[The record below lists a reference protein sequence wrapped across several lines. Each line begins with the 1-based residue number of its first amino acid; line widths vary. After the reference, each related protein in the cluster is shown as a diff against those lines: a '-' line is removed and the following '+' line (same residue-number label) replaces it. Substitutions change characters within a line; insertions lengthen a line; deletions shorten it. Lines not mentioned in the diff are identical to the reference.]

1 MPADIGEFRR
11 RAGRIDGP
19 FDGDRHGDHRLNP
32 DTAPLFLARPLKPA
46 AVLFG
51 VVDRPDGPA
60 VLLTQR
66 TAELRA
72 HSGQVAFPGGRIDP
86 EDRSAEAAA
95 LREAEEE
102 IGLDPGAVD
111 IVGRLPDYLSGSGY
125 RIAPVLAV
133 IDPGHRLRLNPR
145 EVAAAFE
152 TPLDF
157 LLDDRNWRRD
167 SRVWEGKER
176 YFWTVPWRDRTIWG
190 VTAGII
196 RAGLESLWP

>member
-1 MPADIGEFRR
+1 MRMPADIGEFRR

-46 AVLFG
+46 AVLVG

-133 IDPGHRLRLNPR
+133 WISRP
-145 EVAAAFE
+145 EAAYFRSSFWLAF
-152 TPLDF
+152 F
-157 LLDDRNWRRD
+157 Q
-167 SRVWEGKER
+167 
-176 YFWTVPWRDRTIWG
+176 
-190 VTAGII
+190 A
-196 RAGLESLWP
+196 